1 LRIHQIQG
9 SGQRLRIAVLSEIP
23 EDSDLKQQWNALV
36 RRVDRPQVFYTYEW
50 SLAVQR
56 AYSATLAPLIFLGYD
71 DQENLQGLVALA
83 TESMGARASFLCAT
97 TGDYCD
103 FLSLPE
109 KKQAFVAAVLSKL
122 RERGIREIT
131 LTNLPADSDTMS
143 AMRRSSAE
151 CGYRSFA
158 RTAYICAQ
166 VALDKLER
174 RTSDNQLVLP
184 GRKMV
189 RRSLKAMGQESP
201 VQLVHASSWQEAAPI
216 LPEFVRAH
224 VSRFQ
229 ATGRTSNLTRPERRL
244 FLEELTKLLS
254 VPGWFV
260 LTRMM
265 AGERAL
271 AWNYG
276 FQFDGTWFW
285 YQPTFDT
292 DLERHSPGFCLLTK
306 LIEEA
311 ASSPSF
317 KLVDLGLGAEEYK
330 ERFANQTRKTLYV
343 TLKTSMAKHVKEI
356 VRYRT
361 AEIIKTSPRLEA
373 GARKVVARLRQLRE
387 SPKS

>member
-1 LRIHQIQG
+1 
-9 SGQRLRIAVLSEIP
+9 
-23 EDSDLKQQWNALV
+23 
-36 RRVDRPQVFYTYEW
+36 
-50 SLAVQR
+50 
-56 AYSATLAPLIFLGYD
+56 
-71 DQENLQGLVALA
+71 
-83 TESMGARASFLCAT
+83 
-97 TGDYCD
+97 
-103 FLSLPE
+103 
-109 KKQAFVAAVLSKL
+109 
-122 RERGIREIT
+122 
-131 LTNLPADSDTMS
+131 
-143 AMRRSSAE
+143 
-151 CGYRSFA
+151 
-158 RTAYICAQ
+158 
-166 VALDKLER
+166 
-174 RTSDNQLVLP
+174 
-184 GRKMV
+184 
-189 RRSLKAMGQESP
+189 MGQESP

-361 AEIIKTSPRLEA
+361 PRSSRRLPGWKQVREKWSQGYGNSGKVQRADLIISPYFNNQKAFRLFHRKCSSEIRTCF
-373 GARKVVARLRQLRE
+373 GARRSAL
-387 SPKS
+387 